1 MSACLVLAVGMGYHR
16 WRLAEEVAPIMYAT
30 TTGEQRTVALDDGS
44 RVVLD
49 TGSDLT
55 VQYGRRDRRLTLLRG
70 RADFWVQQASEW
82 QFVVIVSDDRVNDN
96 GTRSRDRT
104 EDEAGAVARLEGR
117 GRERGRA
124 AAAGG

>member
-49 TGSDLT
+49 TDSDLQ
-55 VQYGRRDRRLTLLRG
+55 VQYGKRERRLTLLKG
-70 RADFWVQQASEW
+70 RADFQVQHDTDRP
-82 QFVVIVSDDRVNDN
+82 FVVLVGDASVDVKS
-96 GTRSRDRT
+96 TRLNSSQ
-104 EDEAGAVARLEGR
+104 
-117 GRERGRA
+117 
-124 AAAGG
+124 